1 LNALRLRGPRAGAL
15 IVVPAG
21 YREEDAMASGACAI
35 RREGKR
41 AVVWSLKFPDA
52 NGRQVWE
59 RLGPEPQWNRHK
71 AERELGKRLDKVER
85 ERWAKPTGETFSE
98 FVAEWRKVWLP
109 SRNLKKSTQLDYEN
123 TLDRHAL
130 PFFGHMLLERIGA
143 EHVDGYVA
151 AKRKQGLS
159 PKTIRNHLNT
169 LSLVFATAKRWKRVR
184 ENPLDDVDGP
194 KAEDPETVI
203 LTEQEIARLMAVYR
217 EQAIRRCGEAEWWQL
232 AGRMAVVVL
241 GTALRRGEL
250 LALRWCDLDLL
261 ERRLHV
267 RRSWVRN
274 EMTTPKSRSSRRT
287 VEFGAKTAAVFEEQ
301 WKTSRYR
308 GDEDLVF
315 GHPQLGTPLDPS
327 ELTRSY
333 VKPAL
338 LKAKIT
344 KPLQPWHGLR
354 HTALTMDAAV
364 GNPNAYVQAKAGH
377 SQFSITERYVHVAQ
391 VAFPGAVER
400 SEERMFGAVEG

>member
-1 LNALRLRGPRAGAL
+1 MP
-15 IVVPAG
+15 
-21 YREEDAMASGACAI
+21 SGACVV

-41 AVVWSLKFPDA
+41 GATWSLKFQDA
-52 NGRQVWE
+52 NGKQVWE
-59 RLGPEPQWNRHK
+59 RLGPEPQWNRQR

-85 ERWAKPTGETFSE
+85 ERWAKPTRETFSM
-98 FVAEWRKVWLP
+98 FVAEWRQVWLAA
-109 SRNLKKSTQLDYEN
+109 RNLKRSTKIDYEN

-130 PFFGHMLLERIGA
+130 PFFGDVVLERIGP
-143 EHVDGYVA
+143 EDLDGYVA
-151 AKRKQGLS
+151 AKRAEKLS
-159 PKTIRNHLNT
+159 AKTIRNHLNT
-169 LSLVFATAKRWKRVR
+169 LNLIFGTAKRWKRIR
-184 ENPLDDVDGP
+184 ENPLDGVDGP

-203 LTEQEIARLMAVYR
+203 LTEDEVARLLTVYR
-217 EQAIRRCGEAEWWQL
+217 EQAVRSPDEADWWQL
-232 AGRMAVVVL
+232 TGRMVVVVL

-250 LALRWCDLDLL
+250 LALRWQDVDLL
-261 ERRLHV
+261 DRRLHV

-287 VEFGAKTAAVFEEQ
+287 VHFGEKTSAVFDEQ

-333 VKPAL
+333 VKAAL
-338 LKAKIT
+338 QKAKIT

-364 GNPNAYVQAKAGH
+364 GNPNAYVQSKAGH
-377 SQFSITERYVHVAQ
+377 SQFSITERYIHAAQ
-391 VAFPGAVER
+391 TTFPGAVER
-400 SEERMFGAVEG
+400 SEERIFGTDSNAAGWKS

>member
-1 LNALRLRGPRAGAL
+1 MP
-15 IVVPAG
+15 
-21 YREEDAMASGACAI
+21 SGACTI

-59 RLGPEPQWNRHK
+59 RLGPEPQWNRQK

-85 ERWAKPTGETFSE
+85 ERWAKPTRETFSM
-98 FVAEWRKVWLP
+98 FVAEWREVWLP
-109 SRNLKKSTQLDYEN
+109 ARNLKRSTKIDYEN

-130 PFFGHMLLERIGA
+130 PFFGDMALEAIGP
-143 EHVDGYVA
+143 EHLDGYVA
-151 AKRKQGLS
+151 AKRKEGLS
-159 PKTIRNHLNT
+159 AKTIRNHLAT
-169 LSLVFATAKRWKRVR
+169 LNLVFVTAKRWKRIR
-184 ENPLDDVDGP
+184 ENPLDGVDGP
-194 KAEDPETVI
+194 RAEDPETVI
-203 LTEQEIARLMAVYR
+203 LTEEEVARLLTVYR
-217 EQAIRRCGEAEWWQL
+217 EQAVRNPDEADWWNLTQ
-232 AGRMAVVVL
+232 RMIVVVL

-250 LALRWCDLDLL
+250 LALRWCDVDMLD
-261 ERRLHV
+261 RRLHV

-287 VEFGAKTAAVFEEQ
+287 VHFGLKTSAVFDEQ
-301 WKTSRYR
+301 FKASRYR

-338 LKAKIT
+338 QKAKIT

-377 SQFSITERYVHVAQ
+377 SQFSITERYIHVAE

-400 SEERMFGAVEG
+400 SEERMFGTAEA